1 MEPNIQNIKALFKE
15 EVDKKISVDELDP
28 NLPLMDQ
35 GVDSLD
41 RSSIFL
47 RLEDD
52 FGVTISD
59 DQMEELTSINKIIE
73 FLKSQ

>member
-1 MEPNIQNIKALFKE
+1 MEPNIQKIKTLFKE
-15 EVDKKISVDELDP
+15 EVDKKVDVDNLDA
-28 NLPLMDQ
+28 NLSLMDQ